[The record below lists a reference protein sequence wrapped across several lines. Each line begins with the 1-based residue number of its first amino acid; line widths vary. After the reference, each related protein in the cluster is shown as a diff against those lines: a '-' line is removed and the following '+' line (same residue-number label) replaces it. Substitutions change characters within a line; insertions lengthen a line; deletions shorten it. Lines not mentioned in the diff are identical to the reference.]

1 MGPDRS
7 VGEIHGE
14 KKMKTV
20 SLLAAL
26 AALTLVACS
35 TPDATTSKT
44 ADVEDRTGVPG
55 GPRTITPTG
64 GQTSGV
70 QPTAITPTQIAPAV
84 TATTNSGGRGDPALR
99 DPNSLLSRRNIF
111 FDYDGFVVAPEYRQL
126 IEAHAKY
133 LVANKSARVRIEG
146 NTDERGSRE
155 YNLALGQRRA
165 DAVRRSLV
173 LLGVSETQIETVS
186 FGEEKPSAQG
196 SSEESWRA
204 NRRADLA
211 YPGE

>member
-1 MGPDRS
+1 M
-7 VGEIHGE
+7 E

-20 SLLAAL
+20 SLLAPL
-26 AALTLVACS
+26 AALALAACS
-35 TPDATTSKT
+35 TPDATTSKP
-44 ADVEDRTGVPG
+44 ADVEDRTAVPG
-55 GPRTITPTG
+55 GPRAVTPT

-84 TATTNSGGRGDPALR
+84 TASTNAGGRGDPALR

-133 LVANKSARVRIEG
+133 LVANKSTRVRIEG

-173 LLGVSETQIETVS
+173 LLGVSEAQIETVS
-186 FGEEKPSAQG
+186 FGEEKPSATG
-196 SSEESWRA
+196 SSEESWRS